1 MLVTCTGK
9 RRPDCLLGSIFSIPT
24 SSQLKTTLMEQT
36 FFQVYQNW
44 LKLLSSILELAI
56 MSGWNDHHEC
66 MMGECEFLLIV
77 QAWKCHDRDLHTS
90 FFNVPYILDVNIGTY
105 IKGFGAWMTCRG

>member
-9 RRPDCLLGSIFSIPT
+9 KKTGLSAGKYILNSNLFPT
-24 SSQLKTTLMEQT
+24 ENTLMEQT

-66 MMGECEFLLIV
+66 MMG
-77 QAWKCHDRDLHTS
+77 
-90 FFNVPYILDVNIGTY
+90 DVN
-105 IKGFGAWMTCRG
+105 FS